1 MNCKYWAKVSKRG
14 ITERKRIK
22 IENPYLNAYL
32 HINMNSHIYFQ
43 ENPSCGLGGVA
54 ITNFFK

>member
-1 MNCKYWAKVSKRG
+1 MNGKYWAKVSKRK
-14 ITERKRIK
+14 ITERKRAK
-22 IENPYLNAYL
+22 IENPYLYAHL

-43 ENPSCGLGGVA
+43 ENPSSGLGGVA